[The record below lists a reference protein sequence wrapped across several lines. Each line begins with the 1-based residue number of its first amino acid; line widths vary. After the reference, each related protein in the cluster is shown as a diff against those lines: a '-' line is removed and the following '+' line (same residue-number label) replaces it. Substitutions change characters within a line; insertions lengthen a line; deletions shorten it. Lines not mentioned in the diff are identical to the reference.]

1 LTLALIE
8 PQERERV
15 LVSFNDTDCEI
26 ASTTL
31 PDLFSEQ
38 VVKSPEAPA
47 LIFEDIELSYG
58 ELDRCSNQ
66 LARYLISEGVGS
78 EDIVAIALDRSI
90 EMVVSLLGVLKSGA
104 AYLPLDPEYPVER
117 LRFMLEDSGRVD

>member
-1 LTLALIE
+1 LSSFVSLQSQDRIGTLAVLSDL
-8 PQERERV
+8 ERERV
-15 LVSFNDTDCEI
+15 IVSFNDTDCEI

-58 ELDRCSNQ
+58 SLIA
-66 LARYLISEGVGS
+66 ART
-78 EDIVAIALDRSI
+78 
-90 EMVVSLLGVLKSGA
+90 SL
-104 AYLPLDPEYPVER
+104 
-117 LRFMLEDSGRVD
+117 RVI